1 MLSSALLLAASAMS
15 VIIPGQERFLA
26 PQDTFELHFNC
37 GSLAEQPA
45 CTAAQESITAAAQ
58 LIAKELYFSI
68 PLVVWVGF
76 VADNERNWNVHSEAI
91 RSLYTTT
98 EFFHNNRRYNG
109 VVSNVTYPMSI
120 IKTNVSQAI
129 VSDNALLRRPDMDI
143 TFNTARNWVYALNDP
158 IGEDQID
165 LKCNSI

>member
-26 PQDTFELHFNC
+26 PQDTFELHFDC

-45 CTAAQESITAAAQ
+45 CIAAQESITAAAQ
-58 LIAKELYFSI
+58 LIAQELYFSI
-68 PLVVWVGF
+68 PLVVGVGF
-76 VADNERNWNVHSEAI
+76 VADNARNWYTDSRDI
-91 RSLYTTT
+91 SPLYTTT
-98 EFFHNNRRYNG
+98 TFFAYTGRS